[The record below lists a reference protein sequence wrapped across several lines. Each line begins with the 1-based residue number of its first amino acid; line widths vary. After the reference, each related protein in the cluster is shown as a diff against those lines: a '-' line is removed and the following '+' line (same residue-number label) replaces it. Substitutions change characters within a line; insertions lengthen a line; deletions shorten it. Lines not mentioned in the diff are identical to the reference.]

1 MKLVRSRG
9 LVKVSRTKLLLL
21 VIVRAKLNNSTA
33 AFSQNI
39 LKAVI
44 ILIKSC
50 ERRLILPLTNGQCL
64 LVFLF
69 CFFFLQSKGHHFV
82 STHYTSMTF
91 CNHCSGLL
99 WGIGDQGYQCSS
111 TSTKPF
117 LMFKHA

>member
-50 ERRLILPLTNGQCL
+50 ERRLILPLTNGQ
-64 LVFLF
+64 
-69 CFFFLQSKGHHFV
+69 
-82 STHYTSMTF
+82 
-91 CNHCSGLL
+91 
-99 WGIGDQGYQCSS
+99 
-111 TSTKPF
+111 
-117 LMFKHA
+117 